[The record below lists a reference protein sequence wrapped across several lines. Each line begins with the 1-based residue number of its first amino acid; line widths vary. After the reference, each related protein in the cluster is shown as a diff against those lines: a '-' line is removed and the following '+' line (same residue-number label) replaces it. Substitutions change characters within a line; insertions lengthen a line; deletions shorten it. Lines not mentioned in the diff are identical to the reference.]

1 MGKNKAADS
10 SSEWEEIPE
19 GERTR
24 ESGAFWRP
32 EIGDTVEVFLHES
45 RKGKFGEFYVAYNR
59 DGEEVL
65 INMSAGLAELP
76 FERWLRIRYRGKVE
90 DGKITRHK
98 YDVLRGPPV
107 EHGSVPIS

>member
-10 SSEWEEIPE
+10 QWEEIPE
-19 GERTR
+19 AERTR

-32 EIGDTVEVFLHES
+32 DEGDEVEVFLHES
-45 RKGKFGEFYVAYNR
+45 RKGKFGEFYIAYDR
-59 DGEEVL
+59 DGVETL

-76 FERWLRIRYRGKVE
+76 FDRWLRIRYLGKVE

-98 YDVLRGPPV
+98 YRVLQGPPV
-107 EHGSVPIS
+107 EQGGVPIS